1 MSSKLPDTPAV
12 GDQSFGEFYY
22 RNCCGRPYLRNEE
35 WLNFFGGIADR
46 IVTDLQ
52 PTHVLDAGCALG
64 LLVEQLRRRGV
75 DAHGI
80 DISTYA
86 IEHADDAVKP
96 YCRQGSISDAFGEDY
111 DLIVSIEVVEHMRAA
126 EAEVAIQNFCL
137 HADRV
142 LFSSSPVDYR
152 EPTHVNVHPLD
163 YWAEQ
168 FARFS
173 FYRDVDFDASF
184 LTPWAVLFRKSA
196 DPIHRIIRSYE
207 RRFDELQSGEK
218 GARSYSVELEQRLA
232 RTEAELSARDRTIG
246 ELQADVTRFREH
258 LQVGRDTIANMKR
271 SAFWRLRERCV
282 RIKRVFRPDAS

>member
-1 MSSKLPDTPAV
+1 VNSKLPDTPAV
-12 GDQSFGEFYY
+12 GDQPFGEFYY

-35 WLNFFGGIADR
+35 WLTFFGEIADH

-52 PTHVLDAGCALG
+52 PKHVLDAGCALG

-75 DAHGI
+75 DACGI
-80 DISTYA
+80 DISSYA
-86 IEHADDAVKP
+86 IAHADDSVKP
-96 YCRQGSISDAFGEDY
+96 YCQQGSIADPFGEQY
-111 DLIVSIEVVEHMRAA
+111 DLIVSIEVLEHMGTADAERA
-126 EAEVAIQNFCL
+126 IRNFCA
-137 HADRV
+137 HTDRV

-152 EPTHVNVHPLD
+152 EPTHVNVHPVD

-168 FARFS
+168 FARFG

-184 LTPWAVLFRKSA
+184 LTPWAVLFRRSA

-207 RRFDELQSGEK
+207 RRFHELQSGEE

-232 RTEAELSARDRTIG
+232 RTEAELAARDRTIRD
-246 ELQADVTRFREH
+246 LQGDVTRLREH

-271 SAFWRLRERCV
+271 SAFWRMRERCI